1 MWKPADPSRPS
12 RQILDLLEDMVSFDT
27 LSSEKG
33 KIDDHYVISQSLFRK
48 WVRENDAKLLQ
59 NEGSKASPAAELAKK
74 ITTLRKAC
82 NTTQQEL
89 AESLGISRSAVAF
102 METGRTSSARKH
114 IPNLAKI
121 FQVPVEFFLSGMVEQ
136 ETTMVLSNDEKD
148 LIDLYRRLPAELKIN
163 IQKYAER
170 QTRKAALGF

>member
-27 LSSEKG
+27 LSSDKG

-59 NEGSKASPAAELAKK
+59 NDGSKASPAAELAKK

-102 METGRTSSARKH
+102 MDQGRTRRARRY
-114 IPNLAKI
+114 
-121 FQVPVEFFLSGMVEQ
+121 FYR
-136 ETTMVLSNDEKD
+136 
-148 LIDLYRRLPAELKIN
+148 IDS
-163 IQKYAER
+163 
-170 QTRKAALGF
+170 ALGIPTCPPFIN